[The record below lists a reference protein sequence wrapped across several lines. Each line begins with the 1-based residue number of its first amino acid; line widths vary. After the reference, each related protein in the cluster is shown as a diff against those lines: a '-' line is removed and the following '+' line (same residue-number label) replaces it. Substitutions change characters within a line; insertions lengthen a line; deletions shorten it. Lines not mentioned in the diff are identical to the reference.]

1 MEEKKLQC
9 LLFLIQKYSP
19 YTVVGYVSKI
29 LQLTNGVQK
38 KISCFYYIISVMH
51 YSAVIHKNNISA
63 SCFNF

>member
-38 KISCFYYIISVMH
+38 KNQLFLLYYFSNALFCCD
-51 YSAVIHKNNISA
+51 S
-63 SCFNF
+63 